1 MYNMNPLSRLY
12 YERAGNMVRK
22 IMITLMINFSG
33 MHAMTSL
40 QTKDMPVLLPKVLVE
55 ASPVLQEIE
64 KNPALKKIRLRGLF
78 QDQPVWAVLR
88 VIEDQKKLTLKGT
101 AATEILVEYKGIEYC
116 IALARRLGLAP
127 LLAEYGRQIRA
138 LVP

>member
-1 MYNMNPLSRLY
+1 
-12 YERAGNMVRK
+12 MVRK
-22 IMITLMINFSG
+22 IMIVLMINFSG
-33 MHAMTSL
+33 MHAMMCV

-64 KNPALKKIRLRGLF
+64 KDPALKKIRLRGLF
-78 QDQPVWAVLR
+78 QDQPVWAVVR

-101 AATEILVEYKGIEYC
+101 AAAEIVVSYRGFEYC
-116 IALARRLGLAP
+116 IACARRLGLAP